1 MDSSTWRSEDI
12 WRSVYIRG
20 RADQP
25 SASRQKA
32 AVDED
37 NNRNDHIEP
46 YRWANLTFPSI
57 SASPQSTE
65 EGEVTRYVLTK
76 GAGLIQEPLSFQMA
90 TRLLVECQPIA
101 CWRSFE

>member
-20 RADQP
+20 KADQP

-46 YRWANLTFPSI
+46 YRWAKSDISLYFCKPPINRRRGGNEIRTHQRRWFDSGTALFPDGNSTFGRMSI
-57 SASPQSTE
+57 NSMLAF
-65 EGEVTRYVLTK
+65 L
-76 GAGLIQEPLSFQMA
+76 
-90 TRLLVECQPIA
+90 
-101 CWRSFE
+101 